1 MQVFLTNLA
10 MTGFILT
17 KVYCDYLVG
26 HWAYADD
33 QRTRF
38 GYYLTMITISAVA
51 CSGFVFCRVVSLT
64 TFSWFGTKK
73 LHEDMIKRVLAAPIN
88 LYFDT
93 TPIGRILNKFSKD
106 LSIVETVI
114 CWSYGNFYVPFYT
127 LIMIV
132 IMSIYIVPWVSVVF
146 PFIVLITYYFF
157 QKSIGAT
164 KEVSRVESVTKS
176 PLLNFLSET
185 LSGSSTIRAYGNK
198 DYFL

>member
-1 MQVFLTNLA
+1 
-10 MTGFILT
+10 
-17 KVYCDYLVG
+17 
-26 HWAYADD
+26 
-33 QRTRF
+33 
-38 GYYLTMITISAVA
+38 MITLTSVA

-127 LIMIV
+127 LISIV
-132 IMSIYIVPWVSVVF
+132 VMSIYIVPWVSVVF

-157 QKSIGAT
+157 RKSIGAT
-164 KEVSRVESVTKS
+164 KEVARVESVTKS

-185 LSGSSTIRAYGNK
+185 LNGSSTIRAYGNR
-198 DYFL
+198 DYFI

>member
-26 HWAYADD
+26 HWAYASD

-51 CSGFVFCRVVSLT
+51 CSGFVFCRVASLT
-64 TFSWFGTKK
+64 IFSWFGTKK

-88 LYFDT
+88 
-93 TPIGRILNKFSKD
+93 KFSKD
-106 LSIVETVI
+106 LSVVETVI
-114 CWSYGNFYVPFYT
+114 CWSFGNFYVPFYT

-185 LSGSSTIRAYGNK
+185 LSGSSTIRAYGNR
-198 DYFL
+198 DYFI